1 MTDAFKSKNN
11 RSWDVYLKG
20 GWSDVNMLCE

>member
-20 GWSDVNMLCE
+20 GWSDVNMLCG